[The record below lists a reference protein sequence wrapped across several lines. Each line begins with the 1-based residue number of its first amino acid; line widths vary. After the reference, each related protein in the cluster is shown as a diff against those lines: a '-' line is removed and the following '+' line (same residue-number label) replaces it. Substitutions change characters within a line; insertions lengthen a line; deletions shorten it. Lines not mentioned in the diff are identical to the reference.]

1 MLLAPGGAAVA
12 ARGFPPGAAIRGQLG
27 LAEPPA
33 KLLALR
39 LPCGMRGARGEESRG
54 EAE

>member
-1 MLLAPGGAAVA
+1 MLLAPGGAAIA
-12 ARGFPPGAAIRGQLG
+12 ARGFPRGQLG